1 MTKRNGVEL
10 TSGIITLILAVA
22 GTILFF
28 LSYSTGYYIYG
39 QMNSGIITA
48 LALVGIAMEIVALI
62 VRGKMPETLWPK
74 LLTFCV
80 TALLTGAAMLLIGD
94 RVEGIGNCI
103 ITDYDSGHGGEEA
116 IYMSLAGAA
125 LFLIAVIYNIIGS
138 FAKDRTEKSMKGA
151 AIARSVGF
159 GASAAAVLGVTA
171 AVLLPALGITGGNG
185 AGGTVG
191 GGGSA
196 ETYTISYNQEN
207 GNVEGMPGFQF
218 LCSDLSGM
226 AAADSRF
233 YIDEKL
239 TLDGNGNYTLFTDAY
254 VVEAGKRAEIGDDT
268 GLGMVLTTNAEG
280 TYTDNGDGTITTAVP
295 THAVFEMKTDTYSSQ
310 MKGAAQ
316 MNVNGNEEDGV
327 YDSDEEAAVLDFVP
341 ETVWTLADGAIVS
354 YRDANAGGSYTVSFN
369 QEFGNT
375 EGMPDY
381 QFLCSDL
388 SGMVAADSRFYI
400 DVALD
405 LDGNGEYKLSTDSYV
420 IEAGKRAEIGD
431 DTGLGMVLT
440 TNAEGTYTENEDGT
454 ITTSVP
460 THAVFEMETD
470 TYSSQM
476 KGAAQMN
483 VNGNDADGV
492 YDSDEEPAVLDFVP
506 ETIWTLDD
514 DADAII
520 GWMNPNAEEEDAKE
534 ASDADETAADAEE
547 ADPADETSSAALE
560 VISDDEG
567 TTFTFHP
574 DGTYRFYFES
584 YDVEDLGTY
593 TFEDGV
599 LTITNA
605 NEAEVTAEGDPLK
618 FHYVTSVSDQLAGD
632 YTVDATALEAVVNGE
647 KDEAASSDQAEEITT
662 VTSEDGATTLTFYKD
677 GTYRFYFEAYD
688 VEDFGTYTFED
699 GSLTLVNANEAEVT
713 TKGDPLKFHYVTAVS
728 DQLAGDFS
736 LGSAD
741 FSK

>member
-10 TSGIITLILAVA
+10 TSGIVTLILAVA
-22 GTILFF
+22 GTVLFF
-28 LSYSTGYYIYG
+28 LSYSTGYYMYG
-39 QMNSGIITA
+39 PMNSGIITS
-48 LALVGIAMEIVALI
+48 LALVGIALEVVALI
-62 VRGKMPETLWPK
+62 VRGKAPEALWPK

-94 RVEGIGNCI
+94 RIEGIGNCI

-138 FAKDRTEKSMKGA
+138 FAKDRAEKSTKGA

-171 AVLLPALGITGGNG
+171 VLLLPALGITGGNG
-185 AGGTVG
+185 AGSSA
-191 GGGSA
+191 GGSGEA
-196 ETYTISYNQEN
+196 ATYTISYNQEN

-226 AAADSRF
+226 VAADSRF

-316 MNVNGNEEDGV
+316 MNVNGNDADGV
-327 YDSDEEAAVLDFVP
+327 YDSDEEPAVLDFVP
-341 ETVWTLADGAIVS
+341 ETLWTLADGEIVS

-369 QEFGNT
+369 QEFENT

-405 LDGNGEYKLSTDSYV
+405 LDGNGKYKLSTDSYV

-431 DTGLGMVLT
+431 DTGLGMILT
-440 TNAEGTYTENEDGT
+440 TNAEGPYTENEDGT

-520 GWMNPNAEEEDAKE
+520 SWMNPNAEEEDAKE
-534 ASDADETAADAEE
+534 AADADEVAADAEE
-547 ADPADETSSAALE
+547 AEGTEEA
-560 VISDDEG
+560 SDDEIG
-567 TTFTFHP
+567 
-574 DGTYRFYFES
+574 R
-584 YDVEDLGTY
+584 
-593 TFEDGV
+593 
-599 LTITNA
+599 
-605 NEAEVTAEGDPLK
+605 
-618 FHYVTSVSDQLAGD
+618 
-632 YTVDATALEAVVNGE
+632 
-647 KDEAASSDQAEEITT
+647 ASCRER
-662 VTSEDGATTLTFYKD
+662 V
-677 GTYRFYFEAYD
+677 
-688 VEDFGTYTFED
+688 
-699 GSLTLVNANEAEVT
+699 
-713 TKGDPLKFHYVTAVS
+713 
-728 DQLAGDFS
+728 
-736 LGSAD
+736 
-741 FSK
+741 